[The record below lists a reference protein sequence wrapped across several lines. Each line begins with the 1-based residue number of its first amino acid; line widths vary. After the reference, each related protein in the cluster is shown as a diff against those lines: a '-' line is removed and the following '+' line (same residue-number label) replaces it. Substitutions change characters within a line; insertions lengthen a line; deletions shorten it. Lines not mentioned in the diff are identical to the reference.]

1 MKTLIIDGNNLI
13 HRTYWTAKLR
23 SKADLGDI
31 SNLHIYFTLNS
42 FQHYVSKYSPDK
54 TIVVWDK
61 KLDYVTNERKA
72 EFEDYKGNRSGDST
86 PHQNTDDIIRLLGY
100 LGIPS
105 IYPRQY
111 EADDIVSYIC
121 RFSPGK
127 KVIVS
132 VDKDFL
138 QLVNSDISLYDP
150 IRKVEYNANN
160 FGDLTG
166 YNDTQ
171 DWLVAKCLAG
181 DKSDNVPGV
190 YKFGKVKINKYLAR
204 ELTLNEE
211 EQSIFDRN
219 MKLFNLS
226 SMDYNH
232 NECAYYREQLKVETT
247 ISWKEFM
254 KECKDRSLNQIIN
267 NSGKWHSTFCMT
279 DVLTKLFG

>member
-13 HRTYWTAKLR
+13 HRTYWTAKIS
-23 SKADLGDI
+23 SKNNEGNLG
-31 SNLHIYFTLNS
+31 NLHIYFTLNS
-42 FQHYVSKYSPDK
+42 FLHYVTKYAPDK

-61 KLDYVTNERKA
+61 KLDYVANERKA
-72 EFEDYKGNRSGDST
+72 DFEDYKGNRSSDST
-86 PHQNTDDIIRLLGY
+86 PHQNTDDVIRMLGY

-121 RFSPGK
+121 RFTPGK
-127 KVIVS
+127 KIVVS

-138 QLVNSDISLYDP
+138 QLVNSDICLYDP
-150 IRKVEYNANN
+150 IRKVEYNVNN
-160 FGDLTG
+160 FSELTE
-166 YNDTQ
+166 YTNTR
-171 DWLVAKCLAG
+171 DWLVAKCLSG
-181 DKSDNVPGV
+181 DKSDNVPGI
-190 YKFGKVKINKYLAR
+190 YKFGKVKIKKYLAN

-226 SMDYNH
+226 NMDYDH
-232 NECAYYREQLKVETT
+232 TEYAYYREQLSVEPT
-247 ISWKEFM
+247 IDWKEFM

-279 DVLTKLFG
+279 DALSKIFG